1 MRQHE
6 TQHRVKSMLARPAKA
21 QDGTNRSATAPEA
34 GRDSQK
40 SGIALDQ
47 SAGRLLGTAIGV
59 QIRTLRRG
67 LDMTAGEL
75 AERAGVSGSMLS
87 KIERG
92 LASPSIAT
100 LAALA
105 SALKIPVARFF
116 TSYDER
122 RDCSLVRA
130 GKGVMVERRGSKCGH
145 QYELLGHSLS
155 GELFVEPYLV
165 TLTEEATPYPSFQ
178 HTGIEFLYVLSGE
191 MRYRYADR
199 VYDLRPGDALLFDAT
214 ALHGPEALQRRPVL
228 YLSVDFNLRA

>member
-1 MRQHE
+1 
-6 TQHRVKSMLARPAKA
+6 MLARPTKA
-21 QDGTNRSATAPEA
+21 QDGTKRTATASEA
-34 GRDSQK
+34 ARDRQNPV
-40 SGIALDQ
+40 GALDQ
-47 SAGRLLGTAIGV
+47 SAGSALGTAIGA
-59 QIRTLRRG
+59 QIRILRRAV
-67 LDMTAGEL
+67 DMTAGEL

-92 LASPSIAT
+92 LASPSVAT

-122 RDCSLVRA
+122 RDCSFVRA
-130 GKGVMVERRGSKCGH
+130 GKGVMVERRGTKCGH

-199 VYDLRPGDALLFDAT
+199 IYELRTGDALLFDAT
-214 ALHGPEALQRRPVL
+214 ALHGPEALQRRPVT

>member
-1 MRQHE
+1 
-6 TQHRVKSMLARPAKA
+6 MLARTKKA
-21 QDGTNRSATAPEA
+21 QDGTNRTATASEA
-34 GRDSQK
+34 ARDRQS
-40 SGIALDQ
+40 SVGALDQ
-47 SAGRLLGTAIGV
+47 SAGSVLGTAIGA
-59 QIRTLRRG
+59 QIRILRRAV
-67 LDMTAGEL
+67 DMTAGDL

-92 LASPSIAT
+92 LASPSVAT

-122 RDCSLVRA
+122 RDCSFVRA
-130 GKGVMVERRGSKCGH
+130 GKGLTVERRGTKCGH

-199 VYDLRPGDALLFDAT
+199 IYELRTGDALLFDAT
-214 ALHGPEALQRRPVL
+214 ALHGPEALQRRPVV